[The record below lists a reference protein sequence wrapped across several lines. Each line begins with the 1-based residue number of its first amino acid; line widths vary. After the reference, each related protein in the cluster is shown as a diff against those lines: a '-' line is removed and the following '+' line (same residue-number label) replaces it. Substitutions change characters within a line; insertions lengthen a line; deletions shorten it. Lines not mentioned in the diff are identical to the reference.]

1 MRIGNPKD
9 FFGGAV
15 LVLVAATMGVG
26 VLDLPI
32 GSASRMGPGYF
43 PALLC
48 IILGFLGAVIMLN
61 GLRHSEEKLERTSW
75 RALILIVLPIVFF
88 AYSLRRLGLA
98 PTLGIT
104 VFVTSMASQQWN
116 VIQSALLAVG
126 VAVCGWLIFI
136 KGLGLPIPTFGPV
149 LNPLLGIMQAQAS
162 VVDAACLSCL
172 ADIAHSYSTAAA
184 ISSVLI

>member
-9 FFGGAV
+9 FFGGAI
-15 LVLVAATMGVG
+15 LVLIAATMGVG
-26 VLDLPI
+26 VVDLPI

-48 IILGFLGAVIMLN
+48 IVLGFLGAVIMLN

-88 AYSLRRLGLA
+88 GYSLRRLGLA

-116 VIQSALLAVG
+116 AVQSALLAGG
-126 VAVCGWLIFI
+126 VVVCGWLIFI

-149 LNPLLGIMQAQAS
+149 LNPLIDIMRVQAS
-162 VVDAACLSCL
+162 AAETGCLSCL
-172 ADIAHSYSTAAA
+172 ADIAHSYSAAAA